1 MARPTIGSSNF
12 RAQNCVQLST

>member
-1 MARPTIGSSNF
+1 MARPTTGSSNF